1 MRTNVS
7 SVKPGVDLTV
17 LDVTA
22 ETPDAKSIVLG
33 VPPESAHLF
42 EYRPGQF
49 LTVEIPLDSGSM
61 ARCYSLSSAPGVDQH
76 LQITVKRG
84 GAGAGSGW
92 LLDRVE
98 PGMVLRSLR
107 PAGTFTPRAGVPNL
121 LLYAAG
127 SGITPMMSIIKS
139 VTAASGRPT
148 ILVYANRDADS
159 IIFGAELAALEREH
173 PQLRVVHWLEC
184 DRGLPSVENLASYAG
199 DPAAL
204 EVLICGPS
212 AFMGIAAEAARS
224 AGVAADHVHLEAFE
238 TAAQNPFEESTGRRA
253 PEDRPTGPG
262 ADLTVTLDGRVS
274 RLVWPTDSHLVDV
287 LLAAGLDA
295 PYSCRKGNCSACA
308 VVLLSG
314 EVTMDANEVLD
325 PADLADGL
333 ILGCQARPASESVE
347 VTYDV

>member
-1 MRTNVS
+1 MIATAG
-7 SVKPGVDLTV
+7 SVKPGVDLAV

-49 LTVEIPLDSGSM
+49 LTVEIPLDSGSI
-61 ARCYSLSSAPGVDQH
+61 ARCYSLSSAPGTDQH

-84 GAGAGSGW
+84 GAGTGSGW

-139 VTAASGRPT
+139 VMAGPGRPT
-148 ILVYANRDADS
+148 TLVYANRDSDS
-159 IIFGAELAALEREH
+159 VIFRAELAALERRH

-184 DRGLPSVENLASYAG
+184 DRGLPTVEGLASYVSDA
-199 DPAAL
+199 AAL

-212 AFMGIAAEAARS
+212 AFMAIAAEAARS
-224 AGVAADHVHLEAFE
+224 AGVAADRVHLEAFE
-238 TAAQNPFEESTGRRA
+238 TTAQNPFEESTERRA
-253 PEDRPTGPG
+253 PEDRPAGPS

-274 RLVWPTDSHLVDV
+274 RLSWPEGSHLVDV
-287 LLAAGLDA
+287 LLDAGLDA
-295 PYSCRKGNCSACA
+295 PCSCREGNCSACA
-308 VVLLSG
+308 VMLLSG

-325 PADLADGL
+325 AADLADGL
-333 ILGCQARPASESVE
+333 ILGCQARPTSESVE